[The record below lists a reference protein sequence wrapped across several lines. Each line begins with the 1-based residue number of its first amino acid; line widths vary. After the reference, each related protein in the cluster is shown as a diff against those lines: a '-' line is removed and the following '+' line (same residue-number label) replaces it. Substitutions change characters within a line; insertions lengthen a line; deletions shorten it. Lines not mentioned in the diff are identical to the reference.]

1 MAYTTKL
8 EKANAAKEKRLLRF
22 QVVFAVRRV
31 RGSPYLI
38 LIFFLFQCLDEAV
51 KAGRRTVAPKQRDKD
66 LGWIA
71 AVIKARDKVVKVNA
85 LDSRSSPRTVNVPQC
100 DSCVCGRQERLDS
113 QDVVGYIVKAIN
125 MNRLRSE
132 TVCMD
137 LLMCCSRNLMRDR
150 LEGGV
155 WCGFGEVSWCLIRCF
170 QL

>member
-51 KAGRRTVAPKQRDKD
+51 KAGRRTVTPKQRDKD

-85 LDSRSSPRTVNVPQC
+85 LDSRSSP
-100 DSCVCGRQERLDS
+100 
-113 QDVVGYIVKAIN
+113 
-125 MNRLRSE
+125 
-132 TVCMD
+132 
-137 LLMCCSRNLMRDR
+137 
-150 LEGGV
+150 
-155 WCGFGEVSWCLIRCF
+155 
-170 QL
+170 

>member
-1 MAYTTKL
+1 
-8 EKANAAKEKRLLRF
+8 
-22 QVVFAVRRV
+22 
-31 RGSPYLI
+31 
-38 LIFFLFQCLDEAV
+38 V

-150 LEGGV
+150 LEGAV